1 MRKNEEEFVDDR
13 LKSSSDSNSQ
23 DYQKDPNINSQ
34 YLSYLDKLVTLY
46 YKVQPVLLTS
56 LNDIFLQSNLEKL
69 LGDDLLS
76 HYSLLI
82 KTDTYKKTIPLHLLL
97 L

>member
-1 MRKNEEEFVDDR
+1 M
-13 LKSSSDSNSQ
+13 
-23 DYQKDPNINSQ
+23 
-34 YLSYLDKLVTLY
+34 
-46 YKVQPVLLTS
+46 
-56 LNDIFLQSNLEKL
+56 KL

>member
-1 MRKNEEEFVDDR
+1 M
-13 LKSSSDSNSQ
+13 
-23 DYQKDPNINSQ
+23 
-34 YLSYLDKLVTLY
+34 
-46 YKVQPVLLTS
+46 
-56 LNDIFLQSNLEKL
+56 KL

-76 HYSLLI
+76 HHSLLN